1 MSFWEETMQDDVYAI
16 VFDGWESG
24 RDIEREMVK
33 KKDGTTTGKMKSFE
47 GRVIPKALIIEMY
60 FQKEKD
66 EIAQL
71 EIERDQIVSRMEE
84 MKEEHCVEEGLLAEV
99 VNDKGNITKGE
110 LQKRIKEIRHDK
122 DSAEELEILQQY
134 KKLMTKESKLNSD
147 IKNAVG
153 TLDKLVYNQYGKLS
167 IEEIKDL
174 VVEKKWCQT
183 IYEGIENIYSAI
195 SHSLTNR
202 IIELVER
209 YEETLPQI
217 EEEVADYEA
226 KVKSHLER
234 MGFAWK

>member
-1 MSFWEETMQDDVYAI
+1 
-16 VFDGWESG
+16 
-24 RDIEREMVK
+24 
-33 KKDGTTTGKMKSFE
+33 
-47 GRVIPKALIIEMY
+47 
-60 FQKEKD
+60 
-66 EIAQL
+66 
-71 EIERDQIVSRMEE
+71 MEE

-110 LQKRIKEIRHDK
+110 LRKRIKEIRHDK
-122 DSAEELEILQQY
+122 DAVEEFKVLQQY
-134 KKLMTKESKLNSD
+134 EELMTKESKLNSN
-147 IKNAVG
+147 IKNAVSA
-153 TLDKLVYNQYGKLS
+153 LDKLVYNQYGKLS
-167 IEEIKDL
+167 TEEIKDI

-209 YEETLPQI
+209 YEEPLPQI
-217 EEEVADYEA
+217 RQEVADYEA

>member
-1 MSFWEETMQDDVYAI
+1 
-16 VFDGWESG
+16 
-24 RDIEREMVK
+24 
-33 KKDGTTTGKMKSFE
+33 
-47 GRVIPKALIIEMY
+47 
-60 FQKEKD
+60 
-66 EIAQL
+66 
-71 EIERDQIVSRMEE
+71 MED
-84 MKEEHCVEEGLLAEV
+84 MKEEHGGEEGLLAEV
-99 VNDKGNITKGE
+99 INDKGSITKGE
-110 LQKRIKEIRHDK
+110 LQKRIKEIRYDK
-122 DSAEELEILQQY
+122 DTVEELEVLQQY
-134 KKLMTKESKLNSD
+134 EELMTKESKLNSN
-147 IKNAVG
+147 IKNAVSA
-153 TLDKLVYNQYGKLS
+153 LDKLVYNQYEKLS

-183 IYEGIENIYSAI
+183 IYQGIENIYSAI

>member
-1 MSFWEETMQDDVYAI
+1 
-16 VFDGWESG
+16 
-24 RDIEREMVK
+24 
-33 KKDGTTTGKMKSFE
+33 
-47 GRVIPKALIIEMY
+47 
-60 FQKEKD
+60 
-66 EIAQL
+66 
-71 EIERDQIVSRMEE
+71 MEE

-134 KKLMTKESKLNSD
+134 KESKLNSD

>member
-1 MSFWEETMQDDVYAI
+1 M
-16 VFDGWESG
+16 
-24 RDIEREMVK
+24 
-33 KKDGTTTGKMKSFE
+33 
-47 GRVIPKALIIEMY
+47 LI
-60 FQKEKD
+60 
-66 EIAQL
+66 
-71 EIERDQIVSRMEE
+71 
-84 MKEEHCVEEGLLAEV
+84 

-110 LQKRIKEIRHDK
+110 LRKRIKEIRHDK
-122 DSAEELEILQQY
+122 DAVEEFKVLQQY
-134 KKLMTKESKLNSD
+134 EELMTKESKLNSN
-147 IKNAVG
+147 IKNAVSA
-153 TLDKLVYNQYGKLS
+153 LDKLVYNQYGKLS
-167 IEEIKDL
+167 TEEIKDI

>member
-1 MSFWEETMQDDVYAI
+1 
-16 VFDGWESG
+16 
-24 RDIEREMVK
+24 MVK
-33 KKDGTTTGKMKSFE
+33 KKDGTITGKMKSFE
-47 GRVIPKALIIEMY
+47 GRVIPKALIIERY

-66 EIAQL
+66 AIDQMERGRDEI
-71 EIERDQIVSRMEE
+71 VTNMED
-84 MKEEHCVEEGLLAEV
+84 MKEEHGGEEGLLAEV
-99 VNDKGNITKGE
+99 INDKGSITKGE
-110 LQKRIKEIRHDK
+110 LQKRIKEIRYDK
-122 DSAEELEILQQY
+122 DTVEELEVLQQY
-134 KKLMTKESKLNSD
+134 EELMTKESELNSN
-147 IKNAVG
+147 IKNAVSA
-153 TLDKLVYNQYGKLS
+153 LDKLVYNQYEKLS

-183 IYEGIENIYSAI
+183 IYQGIENIYSAI